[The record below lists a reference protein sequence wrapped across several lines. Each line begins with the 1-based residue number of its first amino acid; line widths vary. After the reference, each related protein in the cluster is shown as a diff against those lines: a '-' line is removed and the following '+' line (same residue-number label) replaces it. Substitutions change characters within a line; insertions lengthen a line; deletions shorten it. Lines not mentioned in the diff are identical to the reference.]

1 MIYDLVSEDKEL
13 YTVHVCGPSKSSN
26 LYYRGGRLENIAK
39 IMCFQDSYRCCKEN
53 KINYS

>member
-26 LYYRGGRLENIAK
+26 LYYRGGSLENIAK